1 MSLIENERTK
11 LTANALD
18 RASTAC
24 LTVGVFGPV
33 VATLYNFGGAN
44 ALITSPLLIGGSLLW
59 IVAAILLHWM
69 ARRVL
74 GRLK

>member
-11 LTANALD
+11 LLANALD

-24 LTVGVFGPV
+24 LTVG
-33 VATLYNFGGAN
+33 
-44 ALITSPLLIGGSLLW
+44 LLAP
-59 IVAAILLHWM
+59 VAAVFYGAGGTALETWTFALGGGIWLFAAVALHLV

-74 GRLK
+74 GGLRS